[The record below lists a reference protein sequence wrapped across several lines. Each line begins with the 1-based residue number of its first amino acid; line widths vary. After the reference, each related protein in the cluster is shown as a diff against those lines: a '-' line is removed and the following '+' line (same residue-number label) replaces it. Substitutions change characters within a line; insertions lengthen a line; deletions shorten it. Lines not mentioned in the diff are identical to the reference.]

1 MKNPYILRLLLIYLT
16 LLYAKKIS
24 FKMKTISHQND
35 KNTFLLEIF
44 GQAKHKF
51 AKALGFPE
59 AFIQLLQLVKKT
71 NPLVALICSD
81 MSGRG
86 ELGYMFPFAHSKPF
100 YEVSNFSKIISNL
113 R

>member
-1 MKNPYILRLLLIYLT
+1 MKI
-16 LLYAKKIS
+16 
-24 FKMKTISHQND
+24 ISHQNN

-71 NPLVALICSD
+71 NPVLDLICSD
-81 MSGRG
+81 MSVRG
-86 ELGYMFPFAHSKPF
+86 ELGHMFPFAHSKPF
-100 YEVSNFSKIISNL
+100 YEVSDFRTIISDL
-113 R
+113 RDSQIYSEISKLGAF